1 MPVIQSDVESHDECC
16 IGWGHTVCPQEST
29 SIGDLWDSK
38 EIGILIYGISPGK
51 GEALPGFLPL
61 SGAISS
67 VAARLVVDG
76 CREHAEESSN
86 HIQELFFP
94 ACSYIESEMLGC
106 KIMNDSKDEMTT
118 VPVRWVP
125 PAKTTPGMPPHQ
137 KTLERRGS
145 VELRWRQDPT
155 MEIHGIHSKKPF
167 LRNISTIF
175 YACNGVFC

>member
-29 SIGDLWDSK
+29 SIGDPWDSK

-67 VAARLVVDG
+67 AAARLVVDG

-125 PAKTTPGMPPHQ
+125 PAKTTPGPRIKKRWSDGGWTAMA
-137 KTLERRGS
+137 TGS
-145 VELRWRQDPT
+145 Y
-155 MEIHGIHSKKPF
+155 HGNPWNTFQETFLKKPF
-167 LRNISTIF
+167 YDFL
-175 YACNGVFC
+175 CM